1 MKKSPRTARYA
12 IVLALVM
19 CAFSFPTVLVH
30 AQGQASVGGTGGAA
44 SCGDTDQLSQ
54 MFCNADIP
62 KMLNSAFQVAI
73 RIGAILA
80 VLRIAYAGYLYMGS
94 EDMWSSKSAAKEAF
108 RDAIVGLLILL
119 AIWLILHQIDP
130 RILSLKINF
139 PAGGGAAQQQ
149 SQQNSSVFVA
159 PSGNG
164 TVIPSGQN

>member
-1 MKKSPRTARYA
+1 
-12 IVLALVM
+12 
-19 CAFSFPTVLVH
+19 
-30 AQGQASVGGTGGAA
+30 
-44 SCGDTDQLSQ
+44 

-62 KMLNSAFQVAI
+62 TMLNTAFQVAI
-73 RIGAILA
+73 RLGAILA